1 MTFVCCCLPSRSGI
15 TSKTGSVTQYLFW
28 SLPKRELCRVCRRCR
43 PGSSPDRSR
52 KRRRCTALS
61 MLATPTD
68 THKRH
73 RARCQSGGRSSGSCP
88 PQVVGLILAGSSGSV
103 RKLSEV
109 PTRSPVVGV
118 GSGAGVRPREQ
129 LHAAGILQ
137 KRSVSVKV
145 LGFCSVAFRTCPAA
159 RGRSLWAFPAPLP
172 SNYTPAP
179 VGSLWGCCA
188 LCEPVGM
195 SH

>member
-1 MTFVCCCLPSRSGI
+1 MPFVCCCKPSRSGI

-73 RARCQSGGRSSGSCP
+73 RARCQSVGELSAAGGRADP
-88 PQVVGLILAGSSGSV
+88 AGSAGSV

-118 GSGAGVRPREQ
+118 GSGAGVRPRE
-129 LHAAGILQ
+129 LIHAAGILQ

-145 LGFCSVAFRTCPAA
+145 LGFCSVASRTCPAA
-159 RGRSLWAFPAPLP
+159 RGRSLWAFPAPMS

-195 SH
+195 SHQ